1 MFIVCS
7 HLSVAGSFY
16 QSHNIGSKYLR
27 IAQMVSLHWYVTG
40 SSLQPQRP
48 AADYVRCLIS

>member
-16 QSHNIGSKYLR
+16 QRHNIGSKYLR

-40 SSLQPQRP
+40 SSLKPQRP